1 MRAIARNLQK
11 TQKKNVSAAERAAM
25 WRGHSRAGSPFVP
38 LHVAAGEGSSDAA
51 KFLCENGADVNVQS
65 YYEELTAL
73 HRVVEEGHNECL
85 EVLVAAGADLNAR
98 CRDSCPSVFSILVR
112 LA

>member
-1 MRAIARNLQK
+1 M
-11 TQKKNVSAAERAAM
+11 
-25 WRGHSRAGSPFVP
+25 P